1 MSVRMCRRTLGAG
14 LAAVG
19 LLALAHPG
27 IARGASDG
35 VPAHAPLRV
44 HEVKR
49 GDTLS
54 ALARRWGVSVASIV
68 ALNRLR
74 GPGATLRIG
83 QRLTIPER
91 APRAARG
98 VSGPRRTAG
107 AAAGAARAPGAPG
120 AYVLAIPDFQEAS
133 PLFLWPV
140 EGPVTSPFGRRRSGW
155 HAGIDIRAELGTPV
169 LAAAA
174 GVVVV
179 SGTEA
184 RYGRVIKLE
193 HDGGFVTVYAHNTEN
208 IVALGDR
215 VTAGDP
221 IATVGRT
228 GRASA
233 HHLHFEIWRNGRIYN
248 PLYLLPLPPL
258 IAGVDETESDEP
270 DDG

>member
-1 MSVRMCRRTLGAG
+1 MSLRMGRRTLGAG

-27 IARGASDG
+27 IARGAADS

-74 GPGATLRIG
+74 GPGTTLRIG

-98 VSGPRRTAG
+98 VSGPRPTARTASG
-107 AAAGAARAPGAPG
+107 TRGAPG
-120 AYVLAIPDFQEAS
+120 TYVLAVPDFQEAT

-155 HAGIDIRAELGTPV
+155 HAGVDIRAELGTPV

-174 GVVVV
+174 GVVIR
-179 SGTEA
+179 SGTEPG
-184 RYGRVIKLE
+184 YGRVIKIE

-215 VTAGDP
+215 VSAGDP

-258 IAGVDETESDEP
+258 IAGGDETESDEP

>member
-1 MSVRMCRRTLGAG
+1 VSARVCRRTLGAG

-19 LLALAHPG
+19 LLVLAHPG

-35 VPAHAPLRV
+35 VPARAPLRV
-44 HEVKR
+44 HGGER

-74 GPGATLRIG
+74 GPGAILRIG

-91 APRAARG
+91 APSAARG
-98 VSGPRRTAG
+98 VSGPRQTAG
-107 AAAGAARAPGAPG
+107 AASGTRGAPG
-120 AYVLAIPDFQEAS
+120 TYVLAVPDFQEAT
-133 PLFLWPV
+133 PLFVWPV

-155 HAGIDIRAELGTPV
+155 HPGIDIRAELGTPV

-174 GVVVV
+174 GVVIL

-184 RYGRVIKLE
+184 GYGRVIKIE

-208 IVALGDR
+208 IAALGDR
-215 VTAGDP
+215 VAAGDP

-233 HHLHFEIWRNGRIYN
+233 HHLHFEIRRNGRIYN

-258 IAGVDETESDEP
+258 IAGIEETESDEP